1 MGLLHKLSKR
11 IAGYFEDEAENYIEN
26 SLVAY
31 GIELILNE
39 TIKILMIM
47 VVAFLLNKVVIAIYF
62 IIYLYLSRKFAD
74 GKHFEGQWSC
84 IIVSVAT
91 CFLGPVLLEKLAV
104 QNEVIIL
111 VTIIE
116 IILIFR
122 WIPYK
127 KEPGH
132 ISESDVRNKMI
143 SLLIFALGIIIA
155 WLIGGKGF
163 VNGVLFCE
171 AVVLAFTR

>member
-1 MGLLHKLSKR
+1 MGLLHKLSKN
-11 IAGYFEDEAENYIEN
+11 IAGYIEGESENYIERE
-26 SLVAY
+26 LLAY
-31 GIELILNE
+31 GVELIINE
-39 TIKILMIM
+39 MIKILMIM
-47 VVAFLLNKVVIAIYF
+47 VVAFFLNKVVIAAYF
-62 IIYLYLSRKFAD
+62 IIYLYVSRRFAG
-74 GKHFEGQWSC
+74 GKHFDSQLKC

-111 VTIIE
+111 LMLTE
-116 IILIFR
+116 MFLILR

-127 KEPGH
+127 EESGS
-132 ISESDVRNKMI
+132 ISEADAKNKTI
-143 SLLIFALGIIIA
+143 SLLIFAFGIIIA